1 MPVERAGKVASALV
15 DAYPVLRIKDR
26 NEGSCFGGGG
36 LFLCRNARV
45 TRTPAPGLVQLKEA
59 QLGKRTVRKASRSDG
74 RIHALFTDDTRQ
86 PAQGRDG
93 WEKRYVKN
101 IRPKSAGQEALIDAL
116 DREGV
121 TLALGPAGTGKTFLA
136 VAKAVEALENGRV
149 ERIVLC
155 RPAVDAGETLGFLP
169 GDVEAKLAPY
179 LRPIYDVLGERL
191 GAKRLKVLLAEDV
204 IEIAPVA
211 FMRGRTLNNAFVVID
226 EAQNCTFAQLKMLL
240 TRLGWRTTM
249 VLAGDPDQSDLL
261 PGMSGFSDVA
271 ERLSRID
278 NISVVS
284 LGEKDIIRHPLVAGM
299 LSVL

>member
-1 MPVERAGKVASALV
+1 M
-15 DAYPVLRIKDR
+15 
-26 NEGSCFGGGG
+26 
-36 LFLCRNARV
+36 
-45 TRTPAPGLVQLKEA
+45 
-59 QLGKRTVRKASRSDG
+59 GKRSVRKSARSEG
-74 RIHALFTDDTRQ
+74 RIHALFPEDDRQ
-86 PAQGRDG
+86 QTGGKESWD
-93 WEKRYVKN
+93 KRYVKN
-101 IRPKSAGQEALIDAL
+101 IRPKSAGQQSLIEALDE
-116 DREGV
+116 EGV
-121 TLALGPAGTGKTFLA
+121 VLALGPAGTGKTFLA

-155 RPAVDAGETLGFLP
+155 RPAVDAGEFLGFLP
-169 GDVEAKLAPY
+169 GDIEAKLAPY
-179 LRPIYDVLGERL
+179 LRPIYDVLSERL
-191 GAKRLKVLLAEDV
+191 GAKRLKALLAEDV

-261 PGMSGFSDVA
+261 PGMSGLPDVA

-278 NISVVS
+278 NIPVVS
-284 LGEKDIIRHPLVAGM
+284 LNEEDIVRHPLVAGM